1 MLVVGLSRV
10 VGREGLMKAVKK
22 EGVLKM
28 VACQGSFIRNMS
40 YVAR

>member
-10 VGREGLMKAVKK
+10 VGREGLMKVVKK
-22 EGVLKM
+22 EGVMKM